1 MRRGKG
7 KRMVAS
13 DYQMKIRILIQIQ
26 KQIHNFR
33 QTKTDEEGEGK
44 RMVTSDTKIRI
55 LTQIHNSDI
64 LRQTAGG

>member
-1 MRRGKG
+1 
-7 KRMVAS
+7 MVAS

-26 KQIHNFR
+26 KQIHNLR
-33 QTKTDEEGEGK
+33 QTLTDEEGEGK